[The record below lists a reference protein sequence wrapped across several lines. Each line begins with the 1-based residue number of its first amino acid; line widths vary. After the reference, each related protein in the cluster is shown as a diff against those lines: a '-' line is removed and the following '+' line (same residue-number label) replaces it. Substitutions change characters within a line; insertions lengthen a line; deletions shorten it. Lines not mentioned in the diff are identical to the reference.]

1 MVWVGLFVCF
11 ILKTL
16 SYCWSLFSQENR
28 RLILSLM
35 YIYISLIQAWRSN
48 HKIQA
53 YKSRKKDRKL
63 AIGSH

>member
-35 YIYISLIQAWRSN
+35 YIYILVLFRPGGVITRYKLIKVGKR
-48 HKIQA
+48 
-53 YKSRKKDRKL
+53 
-63 AIGSH
+63 IGN